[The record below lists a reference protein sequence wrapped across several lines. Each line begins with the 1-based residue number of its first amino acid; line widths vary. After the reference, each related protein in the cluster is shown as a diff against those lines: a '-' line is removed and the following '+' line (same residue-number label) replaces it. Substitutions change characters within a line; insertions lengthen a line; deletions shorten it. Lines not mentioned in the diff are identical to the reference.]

1 MLKIVIADDE
11 QNIVELIKRFCEY
24 PSVEVIGEARNGVEA
39 ECILREKQPDMLIT
53 DIRMPGMNGLEL
65 IKRVKKDFPELEVVV
80 ISGFRVFDYIQ
91 SALKYGVS
99 DFLLKPID
107 KSDLHKIFEQ
117 VLEKRKNN
125 EQHYQYV
132 ENIEQNL
139 RVSLARLRK
148 EWLLKIVQK
157 KMVDVAFLTDE
168 LFCFEAGSR
177 FCISI
182 LKADCSSEGLEH
194 VPYIITL
201 LEKIGENISQILE
214 GYGMDIIYACDG
226 MRVFFAIHFPEAIDP
241 NNFWRKQENGKV
253 TLKDYLINEGYKY
266 NFLRFSMGIGAY
278 VENLNDI
285 VHSYNTAN
293 EVINNRMNPSVS
305 IVTGYSKLRKQ
316 CEKVNVYNLSRKDQE
331 MFSNLIEGVDEKG
344 IVNLFNNT
352 LDRSID
358 ETGDYSWIYEY
369 AWAVVK
375 LIRQVL
381 IMKGT
386 IDEFPDEY
394 DIEGLIDNSYSI
406 ECLKERFA
414 IFVGQVIEKVIEFKE
429 NKLSSPIRMAQEYV
443 NENFASNI
451 AIQEI
456 ASMVYLSTNYFS
468 ATFKAQTGMTFLDY
482 LTMVRIEES
491 KKLLRNSLLNVS
503 EIAHSVG
510 YSDEKYFSKLF
521 MKKVGVK
528 PIQYRKFYS

>member
-1 MLKIVIADDE
+1 
-11 QNIVELIKRFCEY
+11 
-24 PSVEVIGEARNGVEA
+24 
-39 ECILREKQPDMLIT
+39 
-53 DIRMPGMNGLEL
+53 
-65 IKRVKKDFPELEVVV
+65 
-80 ISGFRVFDYIQ
+80 
-91 SALKYGVS
+91 
-99 DFLLKPID
+99 
-107 KSDLHKIFEQ
+107 
-117 VLEKRKNN
+117 
-125 EQHYQYV
+125 
-132 ENIEQNL
+132 
-139 RVSLARLRK
+139 
-148 EWLLKIVQK
+148 
-157 KMVDVAFLTDE
+157 
-168 LFCFEAGSR
+168 
-177 FCISI
+177 
-182 LKADCSSEGLEH
+182 
-194 VPYIITL
+194 
-201 LEKIGENISQILE
+201 
-214 GYGMDIIYACDG
+214 
-226 MRVFFAIHFPEAIDP
+226 
-241 NNFWRKQENGKV
+241 
-253 TLKDYLINEGYKY
+253 
-266 NFLRFSMGIGAY
+266 MGIGAY

>member
-226 MRVFFAIHFPEAIDP
+226 MRVFLPFTFQ
-241 NNFWRKQENGKV
+241 KQ
-253 TLKDYLINEGYKY
+253 
-266 NFLRFSMGIGAY
+266 
-278 VENLNDI
+278 
-285 VHSYNTAN
+285 
-293 EVINNRMNPSVS
+293 
-305 IVTGYSKLRKQ
+305 
-316 CEKVNVYNLSRKDQE
+316 
-331 MFSNLIEGVDEKG
+331 
-344 IVNLFNNT
+344 
-352 LDRSID
+352 
-358 ETGDYSWIYEY
+358 
-369 AWAVVK
+369 
-375 LIRQVL
+375 
-381 IMKGT
+381 
-386 IDEFPDEY
+386 
-394 DIEGLIDNSYSI
+394 
-406 ECLKERFA
+406 
-414 IFVGQVIEKVIEFKE
+414 
-429 NKLSSPIRMAQEYV
+429 
-443 NENFASNI
+443 
-451 AIQEI
+451 
-456 ASMVYLSTNYFS
+456 
-468 ATFKAQTGMTFLDY
+468 
-482 LTMVRIEES
+482 
-491 KKLLRNSLLNVS
+491 
-503 EIAHSVG
+503 
-510 YSDEKYFSKLF
+510 
-521 MKKVGVK
+521 
-528 PIQYRKFYS
+528 